1 MKVFDNKALVKE
13 AQQLG
18 QQMVADIIKRHKDAG
33 QYTTGKTSGMLH
45 IVPTENGYQLVGWT
59 YTGTYDEGRQPNKKP
74 WGQGG
79 GNSTDFTDSLIEW
92 ANAKGLTFK
101 TPRDAQSWA
110 FCVMRKISQQGTQRY
125 RDAQKGNR
133 TDVLATPIADMKK
146 ALTRKVSG
154 FYAEQIKQTLFRI
167 DIQQP

>member
-1 MKVFDNKALVKE
+1 MKSLIQE

-18 QQMVADIIKRHKDAG
+18 QKMVADIIKRHKDAG

-59 YTGTYDEGRQPNKKP
+59 YTGTYDEGRQPNKRP
-74 WGQGG
+74 CGQGG
-79 GNSTDFTDSLIEW
+79 GNSTEFSDSLISW
-92 ANAKGLTFK
+92 AQAKGLTFK

-110 FCVMRKISQQGTQRY
+110 FCVMRKISQQGTKRY
-125 RDAQKGNR
+125 RDAMKGNR
-133 TDVLATPIADMKK
+133 TDVLETPIREMRE
-146 ALTRKVSG
+146 ALSAKTNAY
-154 FYAEQIKQTLFRI
+154 FAEQIKQTLFRI